1 MSVGIAAWWGSWIA
15 ALVVLPIALWG
26 IYLMLGARP
35 FVFYN
40 ELTDDRLII
49 QRTSKTEIR
58 YSKIESVELGKYG
71 EVRRTFESLAAS
83 WGRLMGGGD
92 TSFFIDNWVFV
103 CTKGWIWTRVLF
115 IPFPTRK
122 LRVVTEDRE
131 EFVSDLRRRI
141 AESLS

>member
-1 MSVGIAAWWGSWIA
+1 M
-15 ALVVLPIALWG
+15 ALWG

-40 ELTDDRLII
+40 ELTADRLII
-49 QRTSKTEIR
+49 QRTSKTEIP
-58 YSKIESVELGKYG
+58 YSKIESVELGRYG
-71 EVRRTFESLAAS
+71 EARLAFERLAVS
-83 WGRLMGGGD
+83 WGRLWGGAD

-103 CTKGWIWTRVLF
+103 RTKGWIWARVLF

-122 LRVVTEDRE
+122 LRVITEDRE
-131 EFVSDLRRRI
+131 EFVSDLRRRL